1 LEIELRQAAGVMGG
15 QDNVHFVVNVRP
27 LRMMVELFRR
37 QRHPRHEAEG
47 LVEIAER
54 EAAFDGVSRTRELPA
69 VESGQRLF
77 RLRPVQL
84 LSCHGC
90 SPCLSARKGRITRLS
105 CQKLDRAEAEKALA
119 GLDG

>member
-1 LEIELRQAAGVMGG
+1 MWVATTASAMAARLSGRALLARQGIHSSCQLAIELPQAAGLVGG
-15 QDNVHFVVNVRP
+15 QDNAHFVVNVRP

-37 QRHPRHEAEG
+37 QRPPRHEAEG

-90 SPCLSARKGRITRLS
+90 S
-105 CQKLDRAEAEKALA
+105 
-119 GLDG
+119 